1 MDTVVELVGSIKESF
16 NRLVNRYVP
25 QIQTI
30 PLEQGMKFEP
40 TWKTVPTHSLTKR
53 VWIEEFASPVLPAG
67 ADMLTLS
74 LYQYQSPAPIGTA
87 SSNLRKDPI
96 TTKTNGLYSS

>member
-53 VWIEEFASPVLPAG
+53 VWIERMKLNPK
-67 ADMLTLS
+67 
-74 LYQYQSPAPIGTA
+74 
-87 SSNLRKDPI
+87 LRRFQLI
-96 TTKTNGLYSS
+96 V